1 MEIGL
6 RNRPAIFMIQKFDTD
21 KIDVEE
27 YLHELGL
34 TGIYRKGN
42 EYWFSCPLSG
52 HMGFDNTPSASM
64 QVGTTKMHCFGCNF
78 SGNAVTFLAELE
90 GVSSLKARQWLR
102 DRFGMGWREPE
113 DSFSAEIEKRLERSE
128 KFSNTISGRNT
139 SLHTTLLDEVE
150 VEKRSVDWYRVFD
163 EWQGKIPSAYPL
175 AYMLDRGFHP
185 KTLDEWAIGWDIISQ
200 RISIPVR
207 DEYGNLLG
215 FKARAVDGS
224 KQRYKVLGGP
234 EYGFETYPV
243 SAVLFGIHLAKEHD
257 TLIIREGE
265 LNVIAMHEAG
275 LTNTVGTGKT
285 LSDIQIATILKHAG
299 MAYVYYDDYNDSLNA
314 ARILES
320 YMPVKVVPS
329 SEKDP
334 ADMFKDELYELIT
347 AAESSVL
354 L

>member
-1 MEIGL
+1 LEIGL
-6 RNRPAIFMIQKFDTD
+6 RNRPAIFMIQKFDTE
-21 KIDVEE
+21 KIDVED

-52 HMGFDNTPSASM
+52 HMGADNTPSASM
-64 QVGTTKMHCFGCNF
+64 EVGTTRMHCFGCNF
-78 SGNAVTFLAELE
+78 SGNAVTFLAEYE
-90 GVSSLKARQWLR
+90 GVSNLKARQWLR

-113 DSFSAEIEKRLERSE
+113 DTFSSEIKKKLERME
-128 KFSNTISGRNT
+128 NKKNPERNT
-139 SLHTTLLDEVE
+139 SLHSTLLNEDE

-207 DEYGNLLG
+207 DDYGNLLG
-215 FKARAVDGS
+215 FKARAVDNS
-224 KQRYKVLGGP
+224 PQRYKVLGGP

-243 SAVLFGIHLAKEHD
+243 TTVLFGIHLAKKHD

-275 LTNTVGTGKT
+275 VTNTVGVGKHI
-285 LSDIQIATILKHAG
+285 SDTQLLMILKYANKG
-299 MAYVYYDDYNDSLNA
+299 VLVSFDDYGDSLNA
-314 ARILES
+314 ARMLEP
-320 YMPVKVVPS
+320 YLPVKVFPP